1 MLDRDR
7 AVNENLGLVHACAIR
22 FRGKGIEYEDLYQ
35 AGCEGL
41 IKAANRFDPDLGYRF
56 STYAVPVIMG
66 EIRKMFRDGGIIK
79 VSRSIRELSIKVNR
93 VGDEF
98 VKEHG
103 REPTVSELAKRL
115 DTTEEAVTEAIG
127 SSVPPVSLTISNEDG
142 EIQND
147 IPIPSHDGKI
157 IELMALRTEL
167 EKLPA
172 IDRELVKLRFF
183 KRVTQSAAARQL
195 GMTQVQVSRREKK
208 ILELLR
214 KKLGSF

>member
-41 IKAANRFDPDLGYRF
+41 IKAADRFDPDLGYRF

-115 DTTEEAVTEAIG
+115 DTTEEAVTEAI
-127 SSVPPVSLTISNEDG
+127 V
-142 EIQND
+142 EIMAQDN
-147 IPIPSHDGKI
+147 PIV
-157 IELMALRTEL
+157 A
-167 EKLPA
+167 
-172 IDRELVKLRFF
+172 
-183 KRVTQSAAARQL
+183 
-195 GMTQVQVSRREKK
+195 
-208 ILELLR
+208 
-214 KKLGSF
+214 

>member
-41 IKAANRFDPDLGYRF
+41 IKAADRFDPDLGYRF

>member
-41 IKAANRFDPDLGYRF
+41 IKAADRFDPDLGYRF

-98 VKEHG
+98 MKEHG